1 MILNEL
7 LTRLR
12 HLKVLL
18 VLPSKLGVEVSPL
31 DLFRWAWHSGYTRIM
46 SLHATTGANGT
57 HITLM
62 SFTPFPELQLI
73 TVERPVDYFR
83 YTLPHDFQGH
93 AIRAPLGQNAPSVF
107 SYTDRNG
114 QRKTTGMIYHVFHNF
129 IKLHNATLEEVVLPE
144 PYPDV
149 VLMESVIAALQ
160 RGQLDISLHFYF
172 MDYEKW
178 HINQPPFLFAN
189 YFRVPNAKPRPIED
203 YVWAP
208 FRRKVWNAIFLYLLF
223 IALILTFGYYLST
236 RIEWLHKASKKEYI
250 GRVSSEMTSPAIPRC
265 GSCSTFKLN
274 RKPFSRIECTHLL
287 YGLFQYLH
295 IFIDTFLQL
304 LASLCFTANKICRR
318 SYYNRRLSSM
328 FIFHSILAFI
338 LVNYYSALS
347 VSFLTTGIFEPQM
360 NSIADVIDSP
370 YKIQLTHTDI
380 PYFPKDAD
388 LRRKVE
394 IISRSEMWQHHLTL
408 NNSVIL
414 LNTLWSYNFFS
425 SQQMKLHQKPV
436 RLLKSEIVWDAMS
449 GMLMPLN
456 SPYVEMLT
464 DTLLWSFNTG
474 LFRKAYIDTWGN
486 AFEAGILH
494 LLPIDHDSEYA
505 LDMHYF
511 YWAWW
516 VCIVGYLLS
525 SVVLLIERFC
535 HKKTK

>member
-149 VLMESVIAALQ
+149 VLMESVIEALQ
-160 RGQLDISLHFYF
+160 RGHLDISLHFYF
-172 MDYEKW
+172 TDYEKW
-178 HINQPPFLFAN
+178 HINQPPFLFAH

-208 FRRKVWNAIFLYLLF
+208 FRRKVWNTIFLYLLF
-223 IALILTFGYYLST
+223 IALILTFGYYLSS
-236 RIEWLHKASKKEYI
+236 RIDWLRKAPKREYI
-250 GRVSSEMTSPAIPRC
+250 GRVSRETISQAQPRT
-265 GSCSTFKLN
+265 GSMLN
-274 RKPFSRIECTHLL
+274 RLL
-287 YGLFQYLH
+287 YGLFQYIQ

-304 LASLCFTANKICRR
+304 LASLCFTANTICRR
-318 SYYNRRLSSM
+318 SYYNRRLNYM

-370 YKIQLTHTDI
+370 YKIQLTHMDM
-380 PYFPKDAD
+380 PYFPKDLE

-394 IISRSEMWQHHLTL
+394 VISRSEMYEHHLTL

-414 LNTLWSYNFFS
+414 LNTLWGYSFFS

-474 LFRKAYIDTWGN
+474 LFRKAYIDSWVNG
-486 AFEAGILH
+486 FEAGILH
-494 LLPIDHDSEYA
+494 LLPRYHDSEYA

-511 YWAWW
+511 
-516 VCIVGYLLS
+516 
-525 SVVLLIERFC
+525 
-535 HKKTK
+535 